1 MACINIIAAS
11 VTLLFFVS
19 PSPVGAQASDIVA
32 APNTTQVLKVLAEG
46 AQIYECKID
55 KDGKLV
61 WQFRE
66 PIAALI
72 LDGKTIG
79 RHFAG
84 PTWELSDGS
93 AVAGKITASTAG
105 ATAGDIPWLRLEA
118 TAHRGNGQLSDIT
131 VIQRINTKGG
141 AVKGDCTAAGILVSE
156 PYSSEYVFLK

>member
-1 MACINIIAAS
+1 MAYIDIIAAS
-11 VTLLFFVS
+11 VTLLLFVA
-19 PSPVGAQASDIVA
+19 PSPVGAQASDAVA
-32 APNTTQVLKVLAEG
+32 APGKTQVLKVHAEG

-66 PIAALI
+66 PIATLM

-93 AVAGKITASTAG
+93 AVTGKITASTAG
-105 ATAGDIPWLRLEA
+105 ATSGDIPWLRLEA
-118 TAHRGNGQLSDIT
+118 SAHRGNGQLSDIT
-131 VIQRINTKGG
+131 AIQRINTKGG
-141 AVKGDCTAAGILVSE
+141 AVKGDCTAAGVLISE
-156 PYSSEYVFLK
+156 PYSGEYVFLK

>member
-1 MACINIIAAS
+1 MACIDIIAAS
-11 VTLLFFVS
+11 VTLLLVVS
-19 PSPVGAQASDIVA
+19 PSPVGAQASDAVA
-32 APNTTQVLKVLAEG
+32 APDKTQVLKVLAEG
-46 AQIYECKID
+46 AQIYECKTD
-55 KDGKLV
+55 KDGNLV

-93 AVAGKITASTAG
+93 AVTGRVTASAAG
-105 ATAGDIPWLRLEA
+105 ATSRDIPWLRLEA
-118 TAHRGNGQLSDIT
+118 ATHRGNGQLSDIT
-131 VIQRINTKGG
+131 AIQRINTKGG
-141 AVKGDCTAAGILVSE
+141 AVKGDCTAAGILISE